1 MSVGVC
7 MSILQPVTKEW
18 LLEVCERHRYG
29 LSIPNEGVGLN
40 QDTLEMNRCL
50 LQRINQ
56 SETIDSGIFLFR
68 I

>member
-29 LSIPNEGVGLN
+29 LSIPNERGGAKPRHTRNEQMPPPKDKPVRN
-40 QDTLEMNRCL
+40 NR
-50 LQRINQ
+50 
-56 SETIDSGIFLFR
+56 
-68 I
+68 